1 MQDENTP
8 IIERAGEAFGYLRE
22 YVEKRIE
29 LYQIELTE
37 RLVETLSTLITSFLL
52 LIIFGTV
59 VLFGSLSAGFYLAEI
74 LDSLWL
80 GFLIVTGFYA
90 LLALI
95 LSLFKRQLILNPIL
109 RMVIDLLRVEEE
121 NNDT

>member
-1 MQDENTP
+1 MQDENMP
-8 IIERAGEAFGYLRE
+8 IIEKAGETFGYLRE

-29 LYQIELTE
+29 LYRVEIAEQ
-37 RLVETLSTLITSFLL
+37 LVESLSTLITSFLL

-59 VLFGSLSAGFYLAEI
+59 ALFGSLSAGFYLAEV

-80 GFLIVTGFYA
+80 AFLIVTGFYA

-109 RMVIDLLRVEEE
+109 RMIIDLLKGEEE
-121 NNDT
+121 RDNT